1 MDDLIQ
7 LNRRIADH
15 WLGDLDADHE
25 AYLSYASVCLGH
37 FAYGAAELAEFLAC
51 SKRKHQN
58 SLPVARLNRQYLRF
72 ARLAA
77 KDVAAGKLEMLVRLG
92 ITLEQAE
99 ALGNLTNKA
108 VNRLAFGWDG
118 PIVRF
123 ASHAFNRGVA
133 LHVDAAQHHATAF
146 VATRLAA

>member
-15 WLGDLDADHE
+15 WLGNLDDDHE
-25 AYLSYASVCLGH
+25 AYLSYASVCLGY
-37 FAYGAAELAEFLAC
+37 FPYSASDLAEFLAC
-51 SKRKHQN
+51 PKHKHQN
-58 SLPVARLNRQYLRF
+58 PLSVARLNRQYLRF

-77 KDVAAGKLEMLVRLG
+77 KDIAAGKIEMLVRLG

-99 ALGNLTNKA
+99 ALSDLTNKA

-118 PIVRF
+118 PIIQF

-133 LHVDAAQHHATAF
+133 LHVDAAKHHATAF
-146 VATRLAA
+146 VAAPLAA